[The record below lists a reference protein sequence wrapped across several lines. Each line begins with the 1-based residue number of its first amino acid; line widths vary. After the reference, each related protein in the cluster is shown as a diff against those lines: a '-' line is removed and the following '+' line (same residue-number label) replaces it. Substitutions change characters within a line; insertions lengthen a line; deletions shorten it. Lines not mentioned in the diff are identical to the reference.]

1 MQGIVNFRGVHGGWE
16 LSSVEFHGWQTTDG
30 RLRVSSAGLGTAY
43 PHWEMLTSSVPNLLR
58 FSSTHRSS
66 YHYSLLSISSFR
78 QLLLKMLSM
87 RTLAR
92 TVPRT
97 FSRSI
102 ASSSRFALRPV
113 ANLPKTSF
121 IQPSLKQGIRPSQ
134 AAFSTCRVFRQAEG
148 KHKLQSR
155 GN

>member
-1 MQGIVNFRGVHGGWE
+1 
-16 LSSVEFHGWQTTDG
+16 
-30 RLRVSSAGLGTAY
+30 
-43 PHWEMLTSSVPNLLR
+43 MLTSSVPNISR

-66 YHYSLLSISSFR
+66 YHHSLFFKSSFH
-78 QLLLKMLSM
+78 QLLLKMLSI

-102 ASSSRFALRPV
+102 ASSSRSAILRPV

-121 IQPSLKQGIRPSQ
+121 IQPSLKQAIRPSQ

-148 KHKLQSR
+148 KHSCKTRETERIRSTKFYLPRCALASSYIESR
-155 GN
+155 PRNFYTNNTDQGIFLH